1 MTGRQHDH
9 GDGAE
14 LLSVIVPNF
23 NYAAYIERATR
34 SVFAQDYGPIE
45 LIVVDDGS
53 TDASLA
59 AIERA
64 FEGGHHLART
74 ELIAFERNRGKL
86 AALNAA
92 VDVAAGH
99 YVIILDSD
107 DFLAVDYASRCIPVL
122 RRARRSD
129 PKIGF
134 VYTDCKLVDRQD
146 RVIDRGRSTAFD
158 AALVERLSFLPEPAL
173 TLTEALRGAAPFD
186 ESIRRA
192 TKHHKWR
199 RIVAN
204 GWAGEHLAEPLFHY
218 RMHDSN
224 MSGIGRKVLAE
235 AEKGSRGERLL
246 SGYWELSREAAAA
259 K

>member
-1 MTGRQHDH
+1 MTERNENH
-9 GDGAE
+9 GDEAG
-14 LLSVIVPNF
+14 LITVIVPNF
-23 NYAAYIERATR
+23 NYGRYIERATR
-34 SVFAQDYGPIE
+34 SVFDQDYRPIE

-53 TDASLA
+53 TDDSVA
-59 AIERA
+59 AVERA
-64 FEGGHHLART
+64 FEYGNHLART
-74 ELIAFERNRGKL
+74 ELITFERNQGKL

-92 VDVAAGH
+92 LEVAAGE

-107 DFLAVDYASRCIPVL
+107 DYLASDYASRCVAAL
-122 RRARRSD
+122 RQARRRD
-129 PKIGF
+129 AHVGF
-134 VYTDCKLVDRQD
+134 IYTDCKLVDRHD
-146 RVIDRGRSTAFD
+146 CVIDRGRSTAFD
-158 AALVERLSFLPEPAL
+158 AALVEHLSFLPEPAL

-218 RMHDSN
+218 RMHDGN

-235 AEKGSRGERLL
+235 ADKGSKGERLL
-246 SGYWELSREAAAA
+246 SGYWELSREAVAA